1 MERRKVT
8 TPKQFFLKE
17 RNEGYNNWTLSF
29 WRELFQNSVDA
40 GARNIDIRIE
50 TTKPRGSFDQWA
62 PDMPEVVRVVF
73 ADDGR
78 GMSKEVLENVYFTVG
93 ATTKGDGNSIGGF
106 GRARLMTCF
115 ANVRYSILTTDQ
127 FVIGDGAEWVSYGL
141 DDAVTELGHSIGR
154 LQAEWA
160 EGARRAEEGLRADL
174 DLVTAAREAGG
185 LKGCRVEVDLD
196 PKSGDYSSN
205 HPSEQRMLD
214 QLKTYLSESQL
225 SPKVTING
233 QSPEEFFKIS
243 DGSRLQARRGPVR
256 DTLAAEVDGVMTD
269 FATVHTSEGAKAAH
283 KGKLIVRVDGASM
296 YVKNVKIDKQVIVEV
311 DQKMSRQVLTANRDG
326 FKDQFDTALQGLLS
340 KLVVDP
346 NSALKDKKHERVTVI
361 GEKGSIKAKR
371 PSFEDISR
379 AKMSEAE
386 VIYTRQT
393 ERPARVVPANKSQ
406 LADFGLPLESI
417 ESFIRDFR
425 YGESFVN
432 EKMWDYDFPHS
443 QAFSSF
449 REAFYDVKWGEEVS
463 VFFEKLPEDAR
474 GWVLDI
480 LKGRYQQE
488 LARVAEAHVKRDVIA
503 DMNDIVIHVENTNP
517 VVRAA
522 MRRNDP
528 RNWDIASGKGR
539 QPRALLVA
547 WTEACSVAVETLM
560 KVRPSVK
567 DFVWTTGWCYDTP
580 KYTDQ
585 GDRTREHVT
594 EALHLSEGDKHS
606 FLVNPVTE
614 DGRLAYSP
622 SDADDRQSLQALAM
636 HEVAHVVASWHDETY
651 ANILTDIMKSYDF
664 KEANRRMRDAVKA
677 VYAAYD
683 KGRARV
689 QGMDSEP
696 GPRPA
701 DRLLAAAAPAAYR
714 HDVLDEAITRYDD
727 GTRVVDCDAVGRL
740 ELEQSPTFSRD
751 EDYQVR
757 YA

>member
-17 RNEGYNNWTLSF
+17 RNEGYSNWTLSF

-50 TTKPRGSFDQWA
+50 TAKPRGSFDQSA
-62 PDMPEVVRVVF
+62 HDVPEVVRVVF
-73 ADDGR
+73 TDDGR
-78 GMSKEVLENVYFTVG
+78 GMSKDVLENVYFTVG

-115 ANVRYSILTTDQ
+115 ANQRYSILTTDQ
-127 FVIGDGAEWVSYGL
+127 FVIGDGAEWVSYDL
-141 DDAVTELGHSIGR
+141 DGAIPQIESSIGR
-154 LQAEWA
+154 LSGEESDRTRQAID
-160 EGARRAEEGLRADL
+160 GLRSDL
-174 DLVTAAREAGG
+174 EIVTAARADGG
-185 LKGCRVEVDLD
+185 FKGCRVEVYLD
-196 PKSGDYSSN
+196 PKSGDWSNN
-205 HPSEQRMLD
+205 HPTETRMLD
-214 QLKTYLSESQL
+214 QLRTYLSESQL
-225 SPKVTING
+225 APKVTING
-233 QSPEEFFKIS
+233 QSPEEFFKIT
-243 DGSRLQARRGPVR
+243 DGSRLQARRGPALDSLTAVI
-256 DTLAAEVDGVMTD
+256 DGETKE
-269 FATVHTSEGAKAAH
+269 FATVHTSGGEKAAH

-296 YVKNVKIDKQVIVEV
+296 YVNKIEIDKQVIVEV

-326 FKDQFDTALQGLLS
+326 FKDQFDEALKGLLKS
-340 KLVVDP
+340 LVVNP
-346 NSALKDKKHERVTVI
+346 KSALKDKKHERVTVI
-361 GEKGSIKAKR
+361 GEKGRIQAKR

-386 VIYTRQT
+386 VIYTRLT
-393 ERPARVVPANKSQ
+393 ERPARVVPANRAQ

-560 KVRPSVK
+560 RVRPSVK

-683 KGRARV
+683 KGKARV
-689 QGMDSEP
+689 QAMDSEP

-701 DRLLAAAAPAAYR
+701 DRLLASAAPAAYR
-714 HDVLDEAITRYDD
+714 NDALDEAITHSDD
-727 GTRVVDCDAVGRL
+727 GTRVIDCDALGCL